1 LGGISRFGGRVV
13 KAGRRQAFATAEL
26 FAQLKTVRSSLL
38 HQAAP
43 FWFRS
48 KRRLDEG
55 RHGRSEERMRLICCE
70 LSLTSKEF
78 ERLWHK
84 VGVELKHRAVSR
96 IGINNKFTV
105 RKALR
110 QVVRVLARDHAIA
123 VAVRDEDREMDL

>member
-1 LGGISRFGGRVV
+1 MAARGANEADLLRAIFNEQGIR
-13 KAGRRQAFATAEL
+13 
-26 FAQLKTVRSSLL
+26 
-38 HQAAP
+38 AP
-43 FWFRS
+43 
-48 KRRLDEG
+48 
-55 RHGRSEERMRLICCE
+55 
-70 LSLTSKEF
+70 
-78 ERLWHK
+78 WHK